1 MNKIGIVVANYYPEI
16 TSGLLSGV
24 QKTLDKKFSN
34 EIYEVSGAWEI
45 VYKINNLIEVEKIN
59 KFIAI
64 GVICKGDTDH
74 YEYISSSVSSGLMN
88 TIITKNVYIANCVLN
103 VLNITQAEERSGIS
117 NNKGSEAAVSLNKL
131 FINTK

>member
-1 MNKIGIVVANYYPEI
+1 MNKVGIVVANYYPEI
-16 TSGLLSGV
+16 TSRLLSGV

-103 VLNITQAEERSGIS
+103 VLDLTQAEERAGNS
-117 NNKGSEAAVSLNKL
+117 NNKGSEAALSLNKL
-131 FINTK
+131 FINT

>member
-1 MNKIGIVVANYYPEI
+1 MNKVGIVVANYYPEI

-74 YEYISSSVSSGLMN
+74 YEYISSSVSNGLMN
-88 TIITKNVYIANCVLN
+88 TIIKKNVYIANCVLN
-103 VLNITQAEERSGIS
+103 VLNLTQAEERSGIS

>member
-1 MNKIGIVVANYYPEI
+1 MNKVGIVVANYYPEI

-24 QKTLDKKFSN
+24 QNTLNKKFSN
-34 EIYEVSGAWEI
+34 EIYEVSGAWEL

-59 KFIAI
+59 KFFAI
-64 GVICKGDTDH
+64 GFICKGDTDH

-117 NNKGSEAAVSLNKL
+117 NNKGSEAASSLNKL
-131 FINTK
+131 FINT

>member
-1 MNKIGIVVANYYPEI
+1 MNKVGIVVANYYPEI

-24 QKTLDKKFSN
+24 QNTLNKKFSN
-34 EIYEVSGAWEI
+34 EIYEVSGAWEL

-103 VLNITQAEERSGIS
+103 VLNITQAEERSGIL
-117 NNKGSEAAVSLNKL
+117 NNKGSEAASSLNKL
-131 FINTK
+131 FINT

>member
-1 MNKIGIVVANYYPEI
+1 MNKVAIVVANYYPEI

-24 QKTLDKKFSN
+24 QKTLDKKFSS

-103 VLNITQAEERSGIS
+103 VLNLTQAEERAGNS
-117 NNKGSEAAVSLNKL
+117 NNKGSEAALSLNKL
-131 FINTK
+131 FINT

>member
-1 MNKIGIVVANYYPEI
+1 MNKVGIVVANYYPEI
-16 TSGLLSGV
+16 TSRLLSGV

-103 VLNITQAEERSGIS
+103 VLNLTQAEERAGNS
-117 NNKGSEAAVSLNKL
+117 NNKGSEAASSLNKL
-131 FINTK
+131 FINT

>member
-1 MNKIGIVVANYYPEI
+1 MNKVGIVVANFYPEI

-24 QKTLDKKFSN
+24 QNTLNKKFSN
-34 EIYEVSGAWEI
+34 EIYEVSGAWEL

-117 NNKGSEAAVSLNKL
+117 NNKGSEAASSLNKL
-131 FINTK
+131 FINI

>member
-1 MNKIGIVVANYYPEI
+1 MNKVGIVVANYYPEI

-24 QKTLDKKFSN
+24 QNTLNKKFSN
-34 EIYEVSGAWEI
+34 EIYEVSGAWEL

-88 TIITKNVYIANCVLN
+88 TTITKNVYIANCVLN

-117 NNKGSEAAVSLNKL
+117 NNKGSEAASSLNKL
-131 FINTK
+131 FINT

>member
-1 MNKIGIVVANYYPEI
+1 MNKVGIVVANYYPEI
-16 TSGLLSGV
+16 TSGLINGV
-24 QKTLDKKFSN
+24 YKTLDENFNK
-34 EIYEVSGAWEI
+34 EVYEVSGAWEL
-45 VYKINNLIEVEKIN
+45 VYKINDLIEVEKIN

-117 NNKGSEAAVSLNKL
+117 NNKGSEAASSLNKL
-131 FINTK
+131 FINT

>member
-1 MNKIGIVVANYYPEI
+1 MNKVGIVVANYYPEI

-24 QKTLDKKFSN
+24 QNTLNKKFSN
-34 EIYEVSGAWEI
+34 EIYEVSGAWEL

-103 VLNITQAEERSGIS
+103 VLNITQAEERSGIT
-117 NNKGSEAAVSLNKL
+117 NNKGSEAASSLNKL
-131 FINTK
+131 FINT

>member
-1 MNKIGIVVANYYPEI
+1 MNKVGIVVANYYPEI

-103 VLNITQAEERSGIS
+103 VLNLTQAEERAGNS
-117 NNKGSEAAVSLNKL
+117 NNKGSEAALSLNKL

>member
-1 MNKIGIVVANYYPEI
+1 MNKVGIVVANYYPEI

-24 QKTLDKKFSN
+24 QNTLNKKFSN
-34 EIYEVSGAWEI
+34 EIYEVSGAWEL

-117 NNKGSEAAVSLNKL
+117 NNKGSEAASSLNKL
-131 FINTK
+131 FINT

>member
-1 MNKIGIVVANYYPEI
+1 MNKVGIVVANYYPEI

-24 QKTLDKKFSN
+24 QNTLNKKFSN
-34 EIYEVSGAWEI
+34 EIYEVSGAWEL
-45 VYKINNLIEVEKIN
+45 VYKINNLIEVEKID

-117 NNKGSEAAVSLNKL
+117 NNKGSEAASSLNKL
-131 FINTK
+131 FINT

>member
-1 MNKIGIVVANYYPEI
+1 MNKVGIVVANYYPEI

-24 QKTLDKKFSN
+24 QNTLNKKFSN
-34 EIYEVSGAWEI
+34 EIYEVSGAWEL
-45 VYKINNLIEVEKIN
+45 VYKINDLIEVEKIN

-117 NNKGSEAAVSLNKL
+117 NNKGSEAASSLNKL
-131 FINTK
+131 FINT

>member
-1 MNKIGIVVANYYPEI
+1 MNKVGIVVANYYPEI

-24 QKTLDKKFSN
+24 HKTLDENFSKQV
-34 EIYEVSGAWEI
+34 YEVSGAWEL
-45 VYKINNLIEVEKIN
+45 VYKINDLIEVEKIN

-88 TIITKNVYIANCVLN
+88 TIISKNVYIANCVLN
-103 VLNITQAEERSGIS
+103 VLDLAQAEKRAGST
-117 NNKGSEAAVSLNKL
+117 NNKGSEAALSLNKL
-131 FINTK
+131 FINT

>member
-1 MNKIGIVVANYYPEI
+1 MNKVGIVVANYYPEI

-103 VLNITQAEERSGIS
+103 VLNLTQAEERAGNS
-117 NNKGSEAAVSLNKL
+117 NNKGSEAALSLNKL
-131 FINTK
+131 FINT

>member
-1 MNKIGIVVANYYPEI
+1 MNKVGIVVANYYPEI

-24 QKTLDKKFSN
+24 QKTLNKKFSK
-34 EIYEVSGAWEI
+34 EVYEVSGAWEL

-103 VLNITQAEERSGIS
+103 VLNITQAEERAGIS
-117 NNKGSEAAVSLNKL
+117 NNKGSEAASSLNKL
-131 FINTK
+131 FINT

>member
-103 VLNITQAEERSGIS
+103 VLNLTQAEERARNS
-117 NNKGSEAAVSLNKL
+117 NNKGSEAALSLNKL
-131 FINTK
+131 FINT

>member
-45 VYKINNLIEVEKIN
+45 VYKINSLIEVEKIN

-117 NNKGSEAAVSLNKL
+117 NNKGSEAASSLNKL
-131 FINTK
+131 FINT

>member
-1 MNKIGIVVANYYPEI
+1 MNKVGIVVANYYPEI

-24 QKTLDKKFSN
+24 QNTLDKKFSN
-34 EIYEVSGAWEI
+34 EIYEVSGAWEL
-45 VYKINNLIEVEKIN
+45 VYKINDLIEVEKIN

-103 VLNITQAEERSGIS
+103 VLDLAQAEKRAGSS
-117 NNKGSEAAVSLNKL
+117 NNKGSEAALSLNKL
-131 FINTK
+131 FINT

>member
-1 MNKIGIVVANYYPEI
+1 MNKVGIVVANYYPEI

-24 QKTLDKKFSN
+24 HKTLDENFSKQV
-34 EIYEVSGAWEI
+34 YEVSGAWEL
-45 VYKINNLIEVEKIN
+45 VYKINDLIEVEKIN

-117 NNKGSEAAVSLNKL
+117 NNKGSEAASSLNKL
-131 FINTK
+131 FINT

>member
-1 MNKIGIVVANYYPEI
+1 MNKVGIVVANYYPEI

-24 QKTLDKKFSN
+24 QNTLNKKFSN
-34 EIYEVSGAWEI
+34 EIYEVSGAWEL

-103 VLNITQAEERSGIS
+103 VLNLTQAEERAGNS
-117 NNKGSEAAVSLNKL
+117 NNKGSEAALSLNKL
-131 FINTK
+131 FINT

>member
-1 MNKIGIVVANYYPEI
+1 MNKVGIVVANYYPEI
-16 TSGLLSGV
+16 TSRLLSGV

-103 VLNITQAEERSGIS
+103 VLNLTQAEERAGNS
-117 NNKGSEAAVSLNKL
+117 NNKGSEAALSLNKL
-131 FINTK
+131 FINT

>member
-16 TSGLLSGV
+16 TSRLLSGV

-103 VLNITQAEERSGIS
+103 VLNLTQAEERAGTS
-117 NNKGSEAAVSLNKL
+117 NNKGSEAALSLNKL
-131 FINTK
+131 FINT

>member
-1 MNKIGIVVANYYPEI
+1 MNKVGIVVANYYPEI

-24 QKTLDKKFSN
+24 QNTLNKNFSN
-34 EIYEVSGAWEI
+34 EIYEVSGAWEL

-117 NNKGSEAAVSLNKL
+117 NNKGSEAASSLNKL
-131 FINTK
+131 FINT

>member
-1 MNKIGIVVANYYPEI
+1 MNKVGIVVANYYPEI

-24 QKTLDKKFSN
+24 QNTLNKKFSN
-34 EIYEVSGAWEI
+34 EIYEVSGAWEL

-88 TIITKNVYIANCVLN
+88 TIISKNVYIANCVLN

-117 NNKGSEAAVSLNKL
+117 NNKGSEAASSLNKL
-131 FINTK
+131 FINI

>member
-1 MNKIGIVVANYYPEI
+1 MNKVGIVVANYYPEI

-24 QKTLDKKFSN
+24 QNTLNKKFSN
-34 EIYEVSGAWEI
+34 EIYEVSGAWEL

-117 NNKGSEAAVSLNKL
+117 NNKGSEAASSLNKL
-131 FINTK
+131 FINI

>member
-103 VLNITQAEERSGIS
+103 VLNLTQAEERAGNS
-117 NNKGSEAAVSLNKL
+117 NNKGSEAALSLNKL
-131 FINTK
+131 FINT

>member
-103 VLNITQAEERSGIS
+103 VLNLTQAKERAGNS
-117 NNKGSEAAVSLNKL
+117 NNKGSEAALSLNKL
-131 FINTK
+131 FINT

>member
-45 VYKINNLIEVEKIN
+45 VYKINSLIEVEKIN

-64 GVICKGDTDH
+64 GVICKGETDH

-103 VLNITQAEERSGIS
+103 VLNLTQAEERAGNS
-117 NNKGSEAAVSLNKL
+117 NNKGSEAALSLNKL
-131 FINTK
+131 FINT

>member
-1 MNKIGIVVANYYPEI
+1 MNKVGIVVANYYPEI

-24 QKTLDKKFSN
+24 QNTLNKKFSN
-34 EIYEVSGAWEI
+34 EIYEVSGAWEL

-74 YEYISSSVSSGLMN
+74 YEYISFVS
-88 TIITKNVYIANCVLN
+88 I
-103 VLNITQAEERSGIS
+103 
-117 NNKGSEAAVSLNKL
+117 L
-131 FINTK
+131 FFE

>member
-1 MNKIGIVVANYYPEI
+1 MNKVGIVVANYYPEI
-16 TSGLLSGV
+16 TTGLLTGV
-24 QKTLDKKFSN
+24 QKTLDKKFNN
-34 EIYEVSGAWEI
+34 EIYEVYGAWEL

-74 YEYISSSVSSGLMN
+74 YEYISSSVSNGLMN
-88 TIITKNVYIANCVLN
+88 TIIKKNVYIANCVLN
-103 VLNITQAEERSGIS
+103 VLNLTQAEERSGIS

-131 FINTK
+131 FINT

>member
-1 MNKIGIVVANYYPEI
+1 MNKVGIVVANYYPEI

-24 QKTLDKKFSN
+24 QNTLNKKFSN
-34 EIYEVSGAWEI
+34 EIYEVSGAWEL

-88 TIITKNVYIANCVLN
+88 TILTKNVYIANCVLN

-117 NNKGSEAAVSLNKL
+117 NNKGSEAASSLNKL
-131 FINTK
+131 FINI

>member
-45 VYKINNLIEVEKIN
+45 VYKINKLIEVEKIN

-103 VLNITQAEERSGIS
+103 VLNLTQAEERAGNS
-117 NNKGSEAAVSLNKL
+117 NNKGSEAALSLNKL
-131 FINTK
+131 FINT

>member
-1 MNKIGIVVANYYPEI
+1 MSKVGIVVANYYPEI

-24 QKTLDKKFSN
+24 QNTLNKKFSN
-34 EIYEVSGAWEI
+34 EIYEVSGAWEL

-117 NNKGSEAAVSLNKL
+117 NNKGSEAASSLNKL
-131 FINTK
+131 FINI

>member
-1 MNKIGIVVANYYPEI
+1 MNKVGIVVANYYPEI

-24 QKTLDKKFSN
+24 QNTLNKKFSN
-34 EIYEVSGAWEI
+34 EIYEVSGAWEL

-88 TIITKNVYIANCVLN
+88 TIISKNVYIANCVLN

-117 NNKGSEAAVSLNKL
+117 NNKGSEAASSLNKL
-131 FINTK
+131 FINT